1 MINKQIRSRLVY
13 LGWTVEQLAVKAHMS
28 RETLQRRL
36 KRPDELRL
44 AEQHRI
50 ETALGWERGM
60 IGRL

>member
-1 MINKQIRSRLVY
+1 MISKQIRSRLVY